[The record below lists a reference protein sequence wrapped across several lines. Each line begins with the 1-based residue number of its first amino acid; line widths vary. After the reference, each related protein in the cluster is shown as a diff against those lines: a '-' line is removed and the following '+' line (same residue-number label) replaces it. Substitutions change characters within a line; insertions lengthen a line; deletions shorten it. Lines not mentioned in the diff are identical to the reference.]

1 MKMREALHELVNW
14 QIEVMGDPFGLPK
27 AQSHRARPAAAIAA
41 ALAKIRRAG
50 HRLI

>member
-1 MKMREALHELVNW
+1 MKTREALHELINRQV
-14 QIEVMGDPFGLPK
+14 EVIGDPFGLPE
-27 AQSHRARPAAAIAA
+27 AESHKARPAAAIAA